1 MASIFARLPALMIC
15 DCGSGQ
21 PSKEVLDAQR
31 IYLCRA
37 CPKCRKE
44 KLSGFRPEI
53 LTGYTQADVDEPI
66 EPQD

>member
-15 DCGSGQ
+15 DCGSGLA
-21 PSKEVLDAQR
+21 SEWENDAQN
-31 IYLCRA
+31 IPLCRA